1 LDVWDFELGIWSL
14 GFGFGD
20 LVSPPLGRITLNA
33 APIAT
38 AAAIGELLER
48 EASRYQLT
56 FEFRLTRRAR
66 RAVFEFV
73 RRLCIAGA
81 VHEEPCA
88 PFGRR
93 RANQP
98 HRFGAT
104 HEQPD
109 CFDEAGDQRAGVY
122 LTGTRAGNGPRHTR
136 GSKERRNSFREK
148 EIPVISE

>member
-1 LDVWDFELGIWSL
+1 VPLDVWDLELGIW
-14 GFGFGD
+14 D
-20 LVSPPLGRITLNA
+20 LISPPLGRIALNA

-48 EASRYQLT
+48 EASRDQLT

-66 RAVFEFV
+66 RPVFEFV

-81 VHEEPCA
+81 VHQEPCT
-88 PFGRR
+88 PFGRG

-109 CFDEAGDQRAGVY
+109 CFDEAGNQGAQS
-122 LTGTRAGNGPRHTR
+122 T
-136 GSKERRNSFREK
+136 
-148 EIPVISE
+148 